1 MVSQDASF
9 NGSELSLCSQ
19 NHQGIRQLCQRIH
32 VRDWMQLDCLTA
44 EQLKKYAVL
53 AHDILGSYDLA
64 HLALMALDEKSTS
77 DYAPSYLARM
87 MGEVSS

>member
-1 MVSQDASF
+1 MF
-9 NGSELSLCSQ
+9 Q
-19 NHQGIRQLCQRIH
+19 NAQRILA
-32 VRDWMQLDCLTA
+32 RDWMQLDRLTA

-64 HLALMALDEKSTS
+64 HLALLAVDEKSAS